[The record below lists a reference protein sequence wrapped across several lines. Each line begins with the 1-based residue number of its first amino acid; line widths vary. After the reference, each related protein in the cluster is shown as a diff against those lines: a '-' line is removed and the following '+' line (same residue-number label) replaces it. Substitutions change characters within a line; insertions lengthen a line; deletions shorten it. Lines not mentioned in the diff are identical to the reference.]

1 MRDSG
6 RRRRI
11 TGAGLAALA
20 IVVAL
25 TACSSSGSGGGSSSG
40 SSGSAAGGKNLA
52 GQTITVW
59 AANDPFMTPLAP
71 LVKKFEAQTGAT
83 VHFNIL
89 GNETAYYAKLQLGLA
104 SHSGPDIWF
113 GPTPLI
119 GQYASLGA
127 VPLSSFLSN
136 SKETPASW
144 NYSDFPQ
151 DVTAQC
157 GLNGDTYCLP
167 VESDTTMLYYNK
179 AQFKAAGISGP
190 PQSMAQ
196 LVTDA
201 AKLNTPQ
208 HAGFCMR
215 ATVDQ
220 SNYFTGQMMLLYYL
234 NYKAGNQGTFLN
246 PSWQPQLT
254 TPQAT
259 SFANTFKKLE
269 VQYGPKGIAGYGYQ
283 ECETD
288 LNQGKVSMFWET
300 DAFASAVN
308 NPSISNQAKNI
319 GYTVIPC
326 PPSSGGHCTM
336 GSPWGIYLNKTSKVQ
351 PAAWQLMQF
360 LTSESSEKAVVATGQ
375 ATVALRKSV
384 SATAFTGSNPLLP
397 KAMGTAISYGLAH
410 LDPHPFPP
418 LPNLIQVLTPF
429 GQALSDIVSGQSSVE
444 KAMNQ
449 ANSQATQVLK
459 TAGKLH

>member
-1 MRDSG
+1 MTGSG
-6 RRRRI
+6 HRRRI
-11 TGAGLAALA
+11 TGAVIAVLLGAALA
-20 IVVAL
+20 
-25 TACSSSGSGGGSSSG
+25 ACSSSGSSTA
-40 SSGSAAGGKNLA
+40 SASGGKKLA

-71 LVKKFEAQTGAT
+71 LVKQFEAQTGAN
-83 VHFNIL
+83 VHFDIL

-127 VPLSSFLSN
+127 VPVNSFLSN
-136 SKETPASW
+136 SQETPAAW
-144 NYSDFPQ
+144 DYSDFPQ
-151 DVTAQC
+151 NVTAQC
-157 GLNGDTYCLP
+157 ELNGSTYCLP

-179 AQFKAAGISGP
+179 AQFAAAGLSGP
-190 PQSMAQ
+190 PQSISQ
-196 LVTDA
+196 LVADA

-220 SNYFTGQMMLLYYL
+220 SNYFTGQMLLLYFL
-234 NYKAGNQGTFLN
+234 NYNSGNQGTFLN
-246 PSWQPQLT
+246 SSWEPQLT
-254 TPQAT
+254 TPQAL
-259 SFANTFKKLE
+259 SFANTFKQLE
-269 VQYGPKGIAGYGYQ
+269 VQYGPKGIAGDGYQ
-283 ECETD
+283 ECETA

-308 NPSISNQAKNI
+308 NPAISNQAKNI
-319 GYTVIPC
+319 GYAVIPC
-326 PPSSGGHCTM
+326 PPNTDGHCTM

-360 LTSESSEKAVVATGQ
+360 LTSESAEKSVVATGQ

-384 SATAFTGSNPLLP
+384 SSTAFTGSNPLLP
-397 KAMGTAISYGLAH
+397 TAMGTAISYGLAH

-418 LPNLIQVLTPF
+418 LPNLIQLLTPF
-429 GQALSDIVSGQSSVE
+429 GQALSDIISGQASADS
-444 KAMNQ
+444 AMNQ
-449 ANSQATQVLK
+449 ANSQATQVLRQ
-459 TAGKLH
+459 AGKLH